1 KTIRQRETKAQSSA
15 ALKLVHVRVGS
26 DWFAGA
32 LRQGFVFLNE
42 ALCDC
47 ARFAGADDAA
57 IDFHDGDDLGA
68 RAGEEEF
75 VGVEKIIAR
84 QVRLADRNSRLA
96 REIDDHTARNAVK
109 RAG

>member
-1 KTIRQRETKAQSSA
+1 MALIGGWLKNNPPAQDESGSPLPP
-15 ALKLVHVRVGS
+15 LKLVHVSVGS

-32 LRQGFVFLNE
+32 LRQGFVFLDE

-47 ARFAGADDAA
+47 ARFARADDAA

-68 RAGEEEF
+68 GPGEEEF

-84 QVRLADRNSRLA
+84 QVRLADG
-96 REIDDHTARNAVK
+96 DT
-109 RAG
+109 